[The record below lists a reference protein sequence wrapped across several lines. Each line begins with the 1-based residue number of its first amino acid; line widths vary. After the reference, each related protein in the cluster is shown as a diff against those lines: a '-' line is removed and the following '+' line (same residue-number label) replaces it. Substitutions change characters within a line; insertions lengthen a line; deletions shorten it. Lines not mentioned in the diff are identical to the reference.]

1 MRRNPSWTYRKSGV
15 DLDQIR
21 NLHNSV
27 ERVFS
32 STFKERAGKIGEV
45 ICGVGHYAGLIKIG
59 NRVLALHTDGVGSKV
74 IIAQEMR
81 KFSTIGIDCIAM
93 NVNDIVCMGAEPL
106 AAVDYIALRQ
116 PNNKLVEEI
125 SKGLVEGAK
134 QASISIV
141 GGETAILPDIIRG
154 AGKNAFDLSASCI
167 GIADEDKTILDRKMN
182 AGDIIIGLMS
192 SGIHSNGLTLAR
204 RVLKQRH
211 TLREKVFDSKDS
223 LGETLLTPT
232 RIYSRSVFQ
241 ALQNSEAISGLA
253 HITGGAFTKLSRLT
267 RGRNLGFD
275 LEDLPRPH
283 PIFDLIQKEGRIK
296 RSEMYRTFNMGI
308 GFCVICRPS
317 AVSRISDSFDQDGIN
332 AYRIGKVVP
341 VRGVFLDGKR
351 I

>member
-1 MRRNPSWTYRKSGV
+1 M
-15 DLDQIR
+15 DLGQIR

-27 ERVFS
+27 ERAFS
-32 STFKERAGKIGEV
+32 STHKERAGKIGEV
-45 ICGVGHYAGLIKIG
+45 MSGVGHYAGLIKIG

-93 NVNDIVCMGAEPL
+93 NVNDIICMGAEPL

-116 PNNKLVEEI
+116 ANEKLVAEI
-125 SKGLVEGAK
+125 SKGLAEGAK

-141 GGETAILPDIIRG
+141 GGETAILPEIIQG
-154 AGKNAFDLSASCI
+154 EGKNAFDLAASCV
-167 GIADEDKTILDRKMN
+167 GIADEDKTILNRKMN
-182 AGDIIIGLMS
+182 AGDVIIGLTS

-204 RVLKQRH
+204 KVLRKRH
-211 TLREKVFDSKDS
+211 ILREKVFDSKDS

-232 RIYSRSVFQ
+232 KIYSKAVFK
-241 ALQNSEAISGLA
+241 ALQNNEGISGLA

-267 RGRNLGFD
+267 RGRNIGFD
-275 LEDLPRPH
+275 LADLPRPP
-283 PIFDLIQKEGRIK
+283 PIFDLIQEEGGIK

-308 GFCVICRPS
+308 GFCVISRPS
-317 AVSRISDSFDQDGIN
+317 AVSRIVDSFDQDGIS
-332 AYRIGKVVP
+332 ASRIGKLIRVP
-341 VRGVFLDGKR
+341 GVFLDGKR